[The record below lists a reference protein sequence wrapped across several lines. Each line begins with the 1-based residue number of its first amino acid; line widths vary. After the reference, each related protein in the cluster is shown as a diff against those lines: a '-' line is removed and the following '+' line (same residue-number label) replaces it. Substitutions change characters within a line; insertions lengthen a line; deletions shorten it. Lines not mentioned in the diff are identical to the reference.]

1 VARHRDGDARPK
13 AAQRGEA
20 ERSQKVRAFFAVEL
34 GERARA
40 AAADVARE
48 LRASP
53 GGDAVRWV
61 RPEGLHVTLRFL
73 GDVATDRIPE
83 IVERV
88 RAETAPLGPF
98 RLRLGGVHPF
108 PSARR
113 PQVVVLDVGPV
124 EPLEELAE
132 AVERGVVAAGFA
144 PESRRFRAHL
154 TLGRVRG
161 RRFPS
166 APSAPTPDEAAWDVR
181 EAVLFRSELHRSG
194 ARYTALERIALGG
207 LPDSL
212 TPSTVPTED

>member
-1 VARHRDGDARPK
+1 MARHRDG
-13 AAQRGEA
+13 
-20 ERSQKVRAFFAVEL
+20 ERSEVIRAFFAVEL
-34 GERARA
+34 GERARTA
-40 AAADVARE
+40 AAEVARE

-61 RPEGLHVTLRFL
+61 HVEGLHVTLRFL
-73 GDVATDRIPE
+73 GDVETGWIPG
-83 IVERV
+83 IVDRV
-88 RAETAPLGPF
+88 RAETSALGPF
-98 RLRLGGVHPF
+98 RIRLGGVHPF

-113 PQVVVLDVGPV
+113 PNVVVLDVGPV

-166 APSAPTPDEAAWDVR
+166 ATSAMTPEEAAWDVR
-181 EAVLFRSELHRSG
+181 EAVLFRSELHHSG
-194 ARYTALERIALGG
+194 ARYTALERIPLGALPG
-207 LPDSL
+207 SI
-212 TPSTVPTED
+212 TPSTNRSED

>member
-1 VARHRDGDARPK
+1 VARPRDGENHEART
-13 AAQRGEA
+13 
-20 ERSQKVRAFFAVEL
+20 VRAFFAVEL
-34 GERARA
+34 GEHARTA
-40 AAADVARE
+40 AAEVARE

-61 RPEGLHVTLRFL
+61 RVEGLHVTLRFL
-73 GDVATDRIPE
+73 GDVETGRIPE
-83 IVERV
+83 LVARV
-88 RAETAPLGPF
+88 CAETSALGPF
-98 RLRLGGVHPF
+98 RIRLGGVHAF

-113 PQVVVLDVGPV
+113 PNVVVLDVGPV

-166 APSAPTPDEAAWDVR
+166 ATSAMTPEEAAWDVR
-181 EAVLFRSELHRSG
+181 EAVLFRSELHHSG
-194 ARYTALERIALGG
+194 ARYTTLERIPLGALPG
-207 LPDSL
+207 SF
-212 TPSTVPTED
+212 TPSTNPSED

>member
-1 VARHRDGDARPK
+1 VEDE
-13 AAQRGEA
+13 RGG
-20 ERSQKVRAFFAVEL
+20 SIRAFFGIPLSDAACRVAAEL
-34 GERARA
+34 QRG
-40 AAADVARE
+40 
-48 LRASP
+48 LRRLP

-61 RPEGLHVTLRFL
+61 RPELLHVTLRFL

>member
-1 VARHRDGDARPK
+1 VARHRDGESDET
-13 AAQRGEA
+13 AQRGAA
-20 ERSQKVRAFFAVEL
+20 ERGRTIRAFFAVDL
-34 GERARA
+34 DERARTA
-40 AAADVARE
+40 AAEVERS

-73 GDVATDRIPE
+73 GDVATERVPE
-83 IVERV
+83 LVDRV
-88 RAETAPLGPF
+88 RAETAALGSF
-98 RLRLGGVHPF
+98 RVRLGGVHAF

-113 PQVVVLDVGPV
+113 PNVVVLDVGPV

-161 RRFPS
+161 HRFPS
-166 APSAPTPDEAAWDVR
+166 AGSALTPEAAAWDVR

-194 ARYTALERIALGG
+194 ARYTALERIALGAFPG
-207 LPDSL
+207 SI
-212 TPSTVPTED
+212 TPSTDPSED